1 MSFASAPIQGSLSW
15 PQPQRAP
22 PLVNAKYIE
31 QPPVNEGRK
40 NGVKN
45 ENTELSFYTVC
56 QGQLLKSVH
65 AKILSGHKKK
75 CCSGSGYFAAGW
87 LCCRALEET
96 ERRKVLRWSRTQR
109 QGLDQFE
116 PEVFEIFRDG
126 DDSGMATTRGV
137 GEEQPVDVEQDEVL
151 HECRG
156 QLPEVPQQWD
166 SKLFTVPHGL
176 LQTIAKVP
184 HAASATAAA
193 CSTIAAG
200 SAKIAADKCRRLPLQ
215 VN

>member
-40 NGVKN
+40 NGVK
-45 ENTELSFYTVC
+45 
-56 QGQLLKSVH
+56 GQLLKSVH
-65 AKILSGHKKK
+65 AKIL
-75 CCSGSGYFAAGW
+75 SGYFAAGW

-137 GEEQPVDVEQDEVL
+137 GEEQPVDVEQE
-151 HECRG
+151 EG
-156 QLPEVPQQWD
+156 
-166 SKLFTVPHGL
+166 
-176 LQTIAKVP
+176 
-184 HAASATAAA
+184 
-193 CSTIAAG
+193 
-200 SAKIAADKCRRLPLQ
+200 
-215 VN
+215 